1 MLFTSYNRGNNQQLE
16 KIHESYKATTN
27 NRINDVTL
35 ATINT
40 SEIDENNTATIFR
53 PQSRIHICQ
62 HERGDKYFGF
72 DRT

>member
-40 SEIDENNTATIFR
+40 SEIDENNTA
-53 PQSRIHICQ
+53 
-62 HERGDKYFGF
+62 
-72 DRT
+72 